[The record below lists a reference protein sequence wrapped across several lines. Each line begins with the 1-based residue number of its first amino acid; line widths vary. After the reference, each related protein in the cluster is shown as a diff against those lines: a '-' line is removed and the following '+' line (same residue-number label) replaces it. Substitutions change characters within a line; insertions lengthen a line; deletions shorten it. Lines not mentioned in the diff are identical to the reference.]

1 MSISSELNSQ
11 SLGILKGDYIM
22 PPISGIPAPLRFL
35 LAYQRQRL
43 QLLRTLQLQMQRFE
57 ELNV

>member
-1 MSISSELNSQ
+1 
-11 SLGILKGDYIM
+11 M